1 MKKLFL
7 AIRHGESETVRQLI
21 EKNPELVNC
30 TAKQPPKKDD
40 GQSPLQVAL
49 KTGQLEIAD
58 YLIKRNADLNFMEAD
73 SCCNDWRAPV
83 LHDAV
88 IAAVMCSRWNT
99 LDRLMGFRVFS
110 TEEKAL
116 QAYAVLEKMLQ
127 RGADVN
133 GVDSFGYS
141 VLFRFCLQAEQIL
154 PTWIRNEHREA
165 NDHVLTEE
173 LREDLKRILNLL
185 KKAGA
190 DPAYRAPI
198 LGRSVLAYYQEG
210 SLAMLLKEA
219 FENA

>member
-49 KTGQLEIAD
+49 KTGQFEIAE
-58 YLIKRNADLNFMEAD
+58 YLIERNADLNFMEAET
-73 SCCNDWRAPV
+73 SCNKWRAPV

-99 LDRLMGFRVFS
+99 LDQLRGFQVFS

-133 GVDSFGYS
+133 GVDSIGYS
-141 VLFRFCLQAEQIL
+141 VLFRFCLQAL
-154 PTWIRNEHREA
+154 Y
-165 NDHVLTEE
+165 
-173 LREDLKRILNLL
+173 LL
-185 KKAGA
+185 
-190 DPAYRAPI
+190 
-198 LGRSVLAYYQEG
+198 L
-210 SLAMLLKEA
+210 
-219 FENA
+219 

>member
-1 MKKLFL
+1 MKKLFQ
-7 AIRHGESETVRQLI
+7 AIRHGEIETVRQLI

-49 KTGQLEIAD
+49 KTGQFEIAD
-58 YLIKRNADLNFMEAD
+58 YLIERNADLNFMEAD
-73 SCCNDWRAPV
+73 SCCNDWRVPV

-110 TEEKAL
+110 TEEEAL
-116 QAYAVLEKMLQ
+116 RAYTVLEKMIQ

-141 VLFRFCLQAEQIL
+141 VLFRFCFQAAQIL

-190 DPAYRAPI
+190 DPAYQAPI